1 MSILSSFDLAEPGW
15 GLTEDDLKKI
25 VSLEKMR
32 DITKN
37 FSHQIKLITKRFDS
51 IAGIKIVTFDE
62 NSGVDSISKE
72 IFASLIA
79 AQRYIFYQ
87 ACMSNRETCVIFVYG
102 SIGAQKLESNEHTLC
117 HEYAHHIQFAHAGFP
132 FYVYKK
138 LPMVWTPPFVKPY
151 EIGPVSGSAFV
162 DSLLLPDL
170 QDIIQDTNERISDII
185 CEGLLRE
192 KALTSGMLE
201 YYLERTKSRRDPY
214 LDFPPRL
221 RTPSLRRYIRRLALR
236 DCAEFAAYV
245 QLAYPNRNLTTVF
258 SPVKK
263 FAVKLNKKYIAAS
276 QIYDEIFK
284 LCKVTDFHSF
294 RSPDNVVSYTKKVLN
309 LLNIKIKTSENW

>member
-1 MSILSSFDLAEPGW
+1 
-15 GLTEDDLKKI
+15 
-25 VSLEKMR
+25 MR

-37 FSHQIKLITKRFDS
+37 FLHQIKLITRRFDS
-51 IAGIKIVTFDE
+51 IAGIKIVAFDE
-62 NSGVDSISKE
+62 NSGVDSESKE
-72 IFASLIA
+72 MFKSLIA
-79 AQRYIFYQ
+79 AQRRVFYH
-87 ACMSNRETCVIFVYG
+87 AGMSNRETCVILVYG
-102 SIGAQKLESNEHTLC
+102 SIGAQALESNEHTLC

-132 FYVYKK
+132 FYVCKQ
-138 LPMVWTPPFVKPY
+138 LPMVWTAPFVKPH

-170 QDIIQDTNERISDII
+170 QDVIQDTNERISDII
-185 CEGLLRE
+185 CEGLSRE
-192 KALTSGMLE
+192 KALTSEMLE
-201 YYLERTKSRRDPY
+201 YYQERTKSRKDPY
-214 LDFPPRL
+214 LDFPLRL

-236 DCAEFAAYV
+236 DCAEFAATV

-263 FAVKLNKKYIAAS
+263 FAVKLNKKYITAS

-284 LCKVTDFHSF
+284 LCTVTDFQSF

-309 LLNIKIKTSENW
+309 LLNIRIETSEDW